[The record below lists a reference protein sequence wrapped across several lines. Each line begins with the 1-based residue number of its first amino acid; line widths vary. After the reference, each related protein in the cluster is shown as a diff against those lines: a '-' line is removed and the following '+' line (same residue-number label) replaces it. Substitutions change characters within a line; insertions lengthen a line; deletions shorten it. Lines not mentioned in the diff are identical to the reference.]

1 MIDIVMPDLG
11 EEFEE
16 ATISFWLVE
25 AGEHVEVGKD
35 LVEVTTEKSTF
46 GVPST
51 CKGVVTE
58 IIAIEGESVPVGNV
72 LARVEE
78 EDS

>member
-1 MIDIVMPDLG
+1 MVDIVMPDLG

-16 ATISFWLVE
+16 AAISFWLVE
-25 AGEHVEVGKD
+25 AGEHVDAGKD

-46 GVPST
+46 NIPAP
-51 CKGVVTE
+51 CAGVVTE

-72 LARVEE
+72 LARIEE
-78 EDS
+78 EL

>member
-1 MIDIVMPDLG
+1 MIEIVMPDLG
-11 EEFEE
+11 EDFEE
-16 ATISFWLVE
+16 AIISFWLVE
-25 AGEHVEVGKD
+25 AGEHVEKGKD

-46 GVPST
+46 SVPSS

-72 LARVEE
+72 LARIEE

>member
-11 EEFEE
+11 EDFEE

-25 AGEHVEVGKD
+25 AGEHVAKGQD

-46 GVPST
+46 SVPSV
-51 CKGVVTE
+51 CAGVVTE
-58 IIAIEGESVPVGNV
+58 IIAIEGESVPVGNA

-78 EDS
+78 EEC